1 MNQAHTISLGLREV
15 GKLYRLRICVL
26 MCAKI
31 LKDIEHRYPKLTG
44 GFHTNI
50 VTVVFGKPVSQFLQA
65 FCKGGKAS
73 LLILCTSICVS
84 NSHTGVNPSLVNIQ
98 STAVFSENLKCRYT
112 APPLTSTGSV
122 VYRTLRGYCN
132 KFCKCTKGRR
142 FHNHVGA
149 FRRKADY
156 TQMKRG
162 MKSCCPLVSDEC
174 CFYDAT

>member
-1 MNQAHTISLGLREV
+1 M
-15 GKLYRLRICVL
+15 LRICVL

-31 LKDIEHRYPKLTG
+31 LKDIEHRYPELTG

-84 NSHTGVNPSLVNIQ
+84 NSDTGVNLSLVNIQ
-98 STAVFSENLKCRYT
+98 STAVFAENLKCRYT

-132 KFCKCTKGRR
+132 KF
-142 FHNHVGA
+142 
-149 FRRKADY
+149 
-156 TQMKRG
+156 
-162 MKSCCPLVSDEC
+162 
-174 CFYDAT
+174 